1 MFIDTVCDRCKT
13 KCKDQYNKSILRVV
27 SFSKDIEHRELVP
40 LGLCK
45 GCSDLLISII
55 EKRVESFLKCE
66 RVKMKNYV
74 VIKEIGTD
82 KIVKELGPMSESK
95 ADNVVNG
102 VEINM
107 DHENFYVEI
116 EDRE

>member
-1 MFIDTVCDRCKT
+1 
-13 KCKDQYNKSILRVV
+13 
-27 SFSKDIEHRELVP
+27 
-40 LGLCK
+40 
-45 GCSDLLISII
+45 
-55 EKRVESFLKCE
+55 
-66 RVKMKNYV
+66 
-74 VIKEIGTD
+74 
-82 KIVKELGPMSESK
+82 MSESK